1 MKSTGFAE
9 IPQPIIS
16 ITPHLMTNIKGLEDA
31 QPLSKTCYFPN
42 LYLMCFQPVCFGVHI
57 DRYSD

>member
-9 IPQPIIS
+9 IPQPTIS

-31 QPLSKTCYFPN
+31 QPLSKHVI
-42 LYLMCFQPVCFGVHI
+42 FQIRFDVFSASMFWSAY
-57 DRYSD
+57 RW